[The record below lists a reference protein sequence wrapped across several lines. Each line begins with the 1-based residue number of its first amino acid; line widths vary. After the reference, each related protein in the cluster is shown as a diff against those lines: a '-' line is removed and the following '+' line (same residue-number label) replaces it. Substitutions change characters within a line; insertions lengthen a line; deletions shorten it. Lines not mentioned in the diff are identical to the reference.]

1 MAMLRG
7 MALKAA
13 IYARFSDKEKQTD
26 KSIEDQ
32 VALCRTMC
40 ERDGLLVVEVYSDH
54 GISGAST
61 VNRLGLQRMMRDA
74 KAGKFAVV
82 VAESLD
88 RISRDQEDLAGIHKR
103 LNFAR
108 VEIRTFVD
116 NTVGEIHVGVK
127 GLVGALFLK
136 DLAQKTRRGQAGVV
150 RDGRH
155 NGGRSFGYRPVLGK
169 PGVLEID
176 EAEAEIVREIFDLYL
191 DGYTA
196 RDIAARLNKRGA
208 PGPRGGHWNAST
220 INGSRTRRN
229 GILQNDLYAGKIIW
243 NRQSFVKDPE
253 TGKRISRPNPRDQWM
268 TAEAEQLRIID
279 SDTWVL
285 AQSRV
290 GDRAGTPHK
299 ARPQHL
305 LSGLVKCGKCGSGMI
320 ACGTDKRGVRLMCSR
335 RRETGLCDNGI
346 GVPRSTVEDRVLA
359 GIEEHLADPELVAEY
374 VAEYHRIMR
383 ELNSKAAVQIR
394 AIEKRLTTVN
404 TQIGRLVDAIVG
416 GSLAR
421 ALQDR
426 LAALEAEREEIERE
440 KAAVGADPV
449 EFHPNAAN
457 AYRLKIRS
465 LKKWLA
471 GTGDEARQ
479 AAFAGIRQIVEKVTI
494 HPRGPGEPV
503 GIEIDGQLA
512 AILRLSDT
520 VTGAGES
527 QGAMVA
533 GIGFEPMTFRL

>member
-1 MAMLRG
+1 MLRG
-7 MALKAA
+7 AALKAA

-32 VALCRTMC
+32 VALCRAMC
-40 ERDGLLVVEVYSDH
+40 ARDGLTVVQVYSDR

-61 VNRLGLQRMMRDA
+61 LNRLALQRMMRDA

-127 GLVGALFLK
+127 GLVGALYLK

-155 NGGRSFGYRPVLGK
+155 NGGRSFGYRPVLGR
-169 PGVLEID
+169 PGILEID
-176 EAEAEIVREIFDLYL
+176 EAEADTVRRIFELYL
-191 DGYTA
+191 DGNTP
-196 RDIAARLNKRGA
+196 RDVAARLNKERV
-208 PGPRGGHWNAST
+208 PGPRGGVWNAST
-220 INGSRTRRN
+220 IGGSRTRRN
-229 GILQNDLYAGKIIW
+229 GILQNDLYAGRIIW

-253 TGKRISRPNPRDQWM
+253 TGRRISRPNPRDQWM
-268 TAEAEQLRIID
+268 QAEAEHLRIID
-279 SDTWVL
+279 KKTWAR
-285 AQSRV
+285 AQGRV

-299 ARPQHL
+299 ARPVHL

-320 ACGTDKRGVRLMCSR
+320 ACGSGKDGIRLMCSR
-335 RRETGLCDNGI
+335 RKETGLCDNAL
-346 GVPRSTVEDRVLA
+346 GVPRSVVEDRVLK
-359 GIEEHLADPELVAEY
+359 GIEQHLADPDLVAEY
-374 VAEYHRIMR
+374 VAEFHRMSR
-383 ELNSKAAVQIR
+383 ELNSKAAGKIR
-394 AIEKRLTTVN
+394 AIEKRLSTVN
-404 TQIGRLVDAIVG
+404 TAIGRLVDAIVSG
-416 GSLAR
+416 TPAR
-421 ALQDR
+421 AVQDR
-426 LAALEAEREEIERE
+426 LAALEAERDEIERE
-440 KAAVGADPV
+440 RATVGADPV
-449 EFHPNAAN
+449 EFHPNAAD

-479 AAFAGIRQIVEKVTI
+479 AAFAGIREIVEKVTI

>member
-1 MAMLRG
+1 M
-7 MALKAA
+7 KAA
-13 IYARFSDKEKQTD
+13 IYARFSDKDKQTD
-26 KSIEDQ
+26 KSIDDQ

-40 ERDGLLVVEVYSDH
+40 ERDGLMVVEVYSDH

-61 VNRLGLQRMMRDA
+61 VNRLGLQRLMRDA

-82 VAESLD
+82 VSESLD

-127 GLVGALFLK
+127 GLVGALYLK

-155 NGGRSFGYRPVLGK
+155 NGGRSFGYRPVLGRR
-169 PGVLEID
+169 GELEID
-176 EAEAEIVREIFDLYL
+176 EAEAQTVRRIFDLYI
-191 DGYTA
+191 DGNTP
-196 RDIAARLNKRGA
+196 RDIAARLNREHIA
-208 PGPRGGHWNAST
+208 GPRGGVWNAST
-220 INGSRTRRN
+220 IGGSRTRRN
-229 GILQNDLYAGKIIW
+229 GILQNDLYDGRIIW

-253 TGKRISRPNPRDQWM
+253 TGKRISRPNPRDQWI
-268 TAEAEQLRIID
+268 TAEAEHLRIID
-279 SDTWVL
+279 AKVWQT
-285 AQSRV
+285 AQGRV

-299 ARPQHL
+299 ARPTHL

-335 RRETGLCDNGI
+335 RRETGLCDNAT
-346 GVPRSTVEDRVLA
+346 GVPRVVVEERVLK
-359 GIEEHLADPELVAEY
+359 GIEHHLADPDLVAEY
-374 VAEYHRIMR
+374 VAEYHRMSR
-383 ELNSKAAVQIR
+383 ELNSRAAVHIR
-394 AIEKRLTTVN
+394 TLEKRLTTVN
-404 TQIGRLVDAIVG
+404 TAINRLVDAIVSG
-416 GSLAR
+416 TPAR
-421 ALQDR
+421 AVQDR
-426 LAALEAEREEIERE
+426 LAALEAERDEIERE
-440 KAAVGADPV
+440 RAGVGADPV

-471 GTGDEARQ
+471 DSGDEARQ
-479 AAFAGIRQIVEKVTI
+479 AAFAGIREIIEKVTI
-494 HPRGPGEPV
+494 HPRRPGEPV